1 MSDAFPHRAIAS
13 RGGVRWTE
21 EVPEG
26 VGLAE
31 DSQTEDSP
39 DSQPDGSVLR
49 LITVVDATARVGV
62 GARALARAGPTRSS
76 RRG

>member
-39 DSQPDGSVLR
+39 DSQPDGSVSHQP
-49 LITVVDATARVGV
+49 RVLTPSREEWP
-62 GARALARAGPTRSS
+62 RALGREPDSPCGADTK
-76 RRG
+76 